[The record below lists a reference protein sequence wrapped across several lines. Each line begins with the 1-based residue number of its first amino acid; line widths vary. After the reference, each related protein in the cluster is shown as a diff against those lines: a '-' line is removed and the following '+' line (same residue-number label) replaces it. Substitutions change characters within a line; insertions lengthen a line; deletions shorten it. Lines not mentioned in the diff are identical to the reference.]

1 MSANLATLGLAT
13 VGLAAVLSSQALA
26 DEMATGA
33 GVAPKGPLNTLK
45 DVGQAIGGCWKWPPL
60 SEVVHGGMELTVI
73 LSFKRNGE
81 IFGAR
86 LTYQRRDI
94 PAQERALYYAS
105 LMDALKLCSPL
116 PFSAS
121 LGEAIAGR
129 PFSFRFKDTRGERK
143 A

>member
-1 MSANLATLGLAT
+1 MLGLA
-13 VGLAAVLSSQALA
+13 AALA
-26 DEMATGA
+26 SPAAAGQMETGT

-45 DVGQAIGGCWKWPPL
+45 DVGDAIGGCWKWPPQN
-60 SEVVHGGMELTVI
+60 EVVHGGMELTVI

-86 LTYQRRDI
+86 LSYQRRDV
-94 PAQERALYYAS
+94 PAEERALYYAS
-105 LMDALKLCSPL
+105 LLDALKLCSPL
-116 PFSAS
+116 PLSAS